1 MIDTLKFFNS
11 LNKNKIDFFTGVPD
25 SLLKEFCFCITDN
38 TTKKQH
44 IINSNEGSSIGLSMG
59 YNLATNKIPLVYF
72 QNSGLG
78 NIVNP
83 YTSLVHESVFKI
95 PMLFFIGWRGE
106 PDKKDEPQHFFQGK
120 ITEDLLKILEIDY
133 EILKIDTEESIK
145 QTERIIETIKKTEKP
160 FAILVKKDTFS
171 SYSFESSTNKYNL
184 KRESS
189 IEIILNNL
197 KDEDVLVSTTG
208 KTSRELHEI
217 SKNKKS
223 NNPLFYTIGGMGH
236 SSQIA
241 LGISNFSSKRVF
253 CFDGDGSIIMHM
265 GSMGIIGNNS
275 NDNYFHILFNNGT
288 HESVGGQ
295 PTIGRDI
302 NFELLSKS
310 LGYKKYF
317 KLTTREKL
325 ENFFKKTI
333 TSING
338 PVFIEILI
346 DSSSRSDLGRP
357 NKTPL
362 QQKFIFQK
370 LMNE

>member
-1 MIDTLKFFNS
+1 MINTLKFFNS
-11 LNKNKIDFFTGVPD
+11 LKKNKIDFFTGVPD
-25 SLLKEFCFCITDN
+25 SLLKEFCFCISDN

-44 IINSNEGSSIGLSMG
+44 IINSNEGSSIGLSIG

-78 NIVNP
+78 NIINP

-120 ITEDLLKILEIDY
+120 ITEDLLKILEIDH
-133 EILKIDTEESIK
+133 EILKTDTEESIK
-145 QTERIIETIKKTEKP
+145 QTERIIDTIKKTEKP
-160 FAILVKKDTFS
+160 FAILVKKNSFS
-171 SYSFESSTNKYNL
+171 SYSFKSTTIKSNL
-184 KRESS
+184 KRERC
-189 IEIILNNL
+189 IEIILDNL
-197 KDEDVLVSTTG
+197 KEDDIVVSTTG
-208 KTSRELHEI
+208 KTSRELNEV
-217 SKNKKS
+217 SKSKKLK
-223 NNPLFYTIGGMGH
+223 NPMFYSIGGMGH

-275 NDNYFHILFNNGT
+275 NENYFHILFNNGT

-295 PTIGRDI
+295 PTIGQNI

-310 LGYKKYF
+310 LGYKEYI
-317 KLTTREKL
+317 KLTTKEKTS
-325 ENFFKKTI
+325 NYFKKI
-333 TSING
+333 TNLIEG

-346 DSSSRSDLGRP
+346 DSSSRPDLGRP
-357 NKTPL
+357 EETPIE
-362 QQKFIFQK
+362 QKKYLKKII
-370 LMNE
+370 ND